1 MSGKKLAI
9 LDFDG
14 TIYRGDSMRHFA
26 RSLNAGKYYLSLAKL
41 SIPYLQMLFGNGSR
55 DELKAL
61 FLKYNFAG
69 YSATE
74 LNDKGRQFYDKSIKR
89 CYPSALEWVARE
101 QRENTK
107 LLILSGSC
115 HPWLKPFARAFGA
128 DLICTELA
136 YENDICTGEWIGKN
150 MTGATKK
157 EALQA
162 YLQQHPEITYSIAF
176 GDQKSDA
183 ISGALADEYHQNYFH

>member
-1 MSGKKLAI
+1 MSGVKLAI

-14 TIYRGDSMRHFA
+14 TLYRGDSMRDFA
-26 RSLNAGKYYLSLAKL
+26 RYMHPGKYYFSLLKL
-41 SIPYLQMLFGNGSR
+41 LFPYLQMVSGNASR
-55 DELKAL
+55 DDVKAL

-69 YSATE
+69 YSEQE
-74 LNDKGRQFYDKSIKR
+74 LNEKGTKFYEKYVKR
-89 CYPSALEWVARE
+89 CYPSALEWIAKE

-115 HPWLKPFARAFGA
+115 PPWLRPFARAFGA
-128 DLICTELA
+128 DLICTELS
-136 YENDICTGEWIGKN
+136 YENEICTGEWIGKN
-150 MTGATKK
+150 MTGYAKH
-157 EALQA
+157 EALEN
-162 YLQQHPEITYSIAF
+162 YLQQHPEVSYAIAM

>member
-1 MSGKKLAI
+1 MKGTKLAI

-14 TIYRGDSMRHFA
+14 TLYRGDSMRDFA
-26 RSLNAGKYYLSLAKL
+26 RFLNPVRYYFSLLKMLF
-41 SIPYLQMLFGNGSR
+41 PYLQMLTGNASR
-55 DELKAL
+55 NDIKAL

-69 YSATE
+69 YSEQE
-74 LNDKGRQFYDKSIKR
+74 LNEKGKTFYNKYVKQ
-89 CYPSALEWVARE
+89 CYPSALDWIANE

-115 HPWLKPFARAFGA
+115 PPWLRPFSRAFGA
-128 DLICTELA
+128 DLICTELS
-136 YENDICTGEWIGKN
+136 YENDVCTGEWIEKN
-150 MTGATKK
+150 MTGYAKR
-157 EALQA
+157 EALET
-162 YLQQHPEITYSIAF
+162 YLNQHPEVGYSIAL

>member
-14 TIYRGDSMRHFA
+14 TIYRGDSMRDFA
-26 RSLNAGKYYLSLAKL
+26 RFLHPGKYYLSLLKL
-41 SIPYLQMLFGNGSR
+41 AIPYIQLLFGNTSR
-55 DELKAL
+55 DEIKAL

-69 YSATE
+69 YTQSK
-74 LNDKGRQFYDKSIKR
+74 LNEKGTKFYDKSVKR
-89 CYPSALEWVARE
+89 CYPSALEWIARE
-101 QRENTK
+101 QRENSK
-107 LLILSGSC
+107 LVILSGSC

-136 YENDICTGEWIGKN
+136 YENDICQGHWIGKN
-150 MTGATKK
+150 LTGYAKK

-162 YLQQHPEITYSIAF
+162 YLHQHPEVNYSIAF

-183 ISGALADEYHQNYFH
+183 ISGTLADEYHQNYFH